1 MHRPPGMP
9 MKAINAINAIN
20 AISAMAI
27 ELTER
32 SPL

>member
-9 MKAINAINAIN
+9 MKAINAIN

>member
-1 MHRPPGMP
+1 MP
-9 MKAINAINAIN
+9 MKAINAIN